1 MNATGGRMFGAI
13 LPKKTQFFDLFS
25 RHAALTVEGAHMLQ
39 ALLSDLHNVEEQAQR
54 IKSIESDADKVAH
67 QTLEMLHRSFITPIE
82 RGDIHRIV
90 SRIDD
95 ILDYIEAASQRLWLY
110 EIKEATPEAKE
121 MSRVLVHSSEAVK
134 ATVDALHD
142 LRDPARIRNACIEIN
157 RLENECDTLL
167 RLATARLFREERD
180 AVMVLKWKEIYEN
193 IEDATDRCEDVANVI
208 EGVVIENA

>member
-1 MNATGGRMFGAI
+1 MLA
-13 LPKKTQFFDLFS
+13 DLRDS
-25 RHAALTVEGAHMLQ
+25 EQQ
-39 ALLSDLHNVEEQAQR
+39 AKR
-54 IKSIESDADKVAH
+54 IKGIEHDADTVAH
-67 QTLEMLHRSFITPIE
+67 QTLELLHKSFITPIE

-121 MSRVLVHSSEAVK
+121 MGRVLVRSSEAVK
-134 ATVDALHD
+134 TAVDQ
-142 LRDPARIRNACIEIN
+142 LRDMKDTAAIRASCVEIN

-167 RLATARLFREERD
+167 RLATARLFKEERD
-180 AVMVLKWKEIYEN
+180 ALTVIKWKEIYEN

-208 EGVVIENA
+208 EGVVLENQ

>member
-1 MNATGGRMFGAI
+1 MLGAI
-13 LPKKTQFFDLFS
+13 LPKKTEFFDLFS
-25 RHAALTVEGAHMLQ
+25 KHAAVTVEGAKLLQ
-39 ALLSDLHNVEEQAQR
+39 ALLGDLRNVEEQAKK
-54 IKSIESDADKVAH
+54 IKTVESDADKIAH
-67 QTLEMLHRSFITPIE
+67 QTMEMLHRSFITPIE

-95 ILDYIEAASQRLWLY
+95 ILDYIEAASQRIWLY

-121 MSRVLVHSSEAVK
+121 MARVLVRSTEAVK
-134 ATVDALHD
+134 QTVDSLHN
-142 LRDPARIRNACIEIN
+142 LKDPEKIRSACIEIN

-167 RLATARLFREERD
+167 RLATARLFKEEHD
-180 AVMVLKWKEIYEN
+180 PLMVIKWKEIYEN

>member
-1 MNATGGRMFGAI
+1 MLGAI
-13 LPKKTQFFDLFS
+13 LPKKTEFFDLFS
-25 RHAALTVEGAHMLQ
+25 KHAAITVEGAKLLQ
-39 ALLSDLHNVEEQAQR
+39 SLLGDLHNVEEQAKKIMQV
-54 IKSIESDADKVAH
+54 ESEADKIAH
-67 QTLEMLHRSFITPIE
+67 QTIELLHRSFITPIE

-95 ILDYIEAASQRLWLY
+95 ILDYVEAASQRIWLY

-121 MSRVLVHSSEAVK
+121 MARVLVRSAEAVK
-134 ATVDALHD
+134 STLDSLHD
-142 LRDPARIRNACIEIN
+142 MKDPEKIRTACIEIN

-167 RLATARLFREERD
+167 RLATARLFKEERD
-180 AVMVLKWKEIYEN
+180 PLMVIKWKEIYEN

>member
-1 MNATGGRMFGAI
+1 MLRAL
-13 LPKKTQFFDLFS
+13 LPKRLVFFDMFS
-25 RHAALTVEGAHMLQ
+25 KHAALSVQGAK
-39 ALLSDLHNVEEQAQR
+39 LLHGLLADLHNVEEKAQQ
-54 IKSIESDADKVAH
+54 IKQVEHDADTVAH
-67 QTLEMLHRSFITPIE
+67 QTLEMLHKSFITPIE

-90 SRIDD
+90 SRLDD

-121 MSRVLVHSSEAVK
+121 MSRVLVASTEAVK
-134 ATVDALHD
+134 ATVDALHN
-142 LRDPARIRNACIEIN
+142 LRDPERIRAACVEIN

-167 RLATARLFREERD
+167 RLATARLFKEERD
-180 AVMVLKWKEIYEN
+180 PVMVIKWKEIYEN

>member
-1 MNATGGRMFGAI
+1 MLGAI
-13 LPKKTQFFDLFS
+13 LPKKTEFFDLFS
-25 RHAALTVEGAHMLQ
+25 KHAALTVEGAKLLQ
-39 ALLSDLHNVEEQAQR
+39 ALLGDLRNVEEQAKK
-54 IKSIESDADKVAH
+54 IKMVESDADKVAH
-67 QTLEMLHRSFITPIE
+67 QSIEMLHRSFITPIE

-95 ILDYIEAASQRLWLY
+95 ILDYVEAASQRIWLY

-121 MSRVLVHSSEAVK
+121 MARVLVRSAEAVK
-134 ATVDALHD
+134 GAVDMLHN
-142 LRDPARIRNACIEIN
+142 LKDPETIRASCIEIN

-167 RLATARLFREERD
+167 RLATARLFKEERD
-180 AVMVLKWKEIYEN
+180 PLMVIKWKEIYEN

>member
-1 MNATGGRMFGAI
+1 MFGAI
-13 LPKKTQFFDLFS
+13 LPKKNEFFDLFS
-25 RHAALTVEGAHMLQ
+25 KHAALTVDGAKLLA
-39 ALLSDLHNVEEQAQR
+39 ALLSDLHNVEEQAKR
-54 IKSIESDADKVAH
+54 IKAVESEADKVAH

-121 MSRVLVHSSEAVK
+121 MARVLVASSEAVK
-134 ATVDALHD
+134 NTVDALHN
-142 LRDPARIRNACIEIN
+142 LKDPQRIRTACIEIN

-167 RLATARLFREERD
+167 RLATARLFKEERD
-180 AVMVLKWKEIYEN
+180 PVMVIKWKEIYEN

>member
-1 MNATGGRMFGAI
+1 MLGAF
-13 LPKKTQFFDLFS
+13 LPKKTEFFDLFS
-25 RHAALTVEGAHMLQ
+25 KHAALTVEGAKLLQ
-39 ALLSDLHNVEEQAQR
+39 NLLGNLHDVEEQSKK
-54 IKSIESDADKVAH
+54 IKSVESDADKIAH

-95 ILDYIEAASQRLWLY
+95 ILDYIEAASQRIWLY

-121 MSRVLVHSSEAVK
+121 MARVLVRSSEAVK
-134 ATVDALHD
+134 ITVDSLKNIK
-142 LRDPARIRNACIEIN
+142 DPDKIRQSCVEIN

-167 RLATARLFREERD
+167 RLATARLFKEERD
-180 AVMVLKWKEIYEN
+180 PLMVIKWKEIYEN

>member
-1 MNATGGRMFGAI
+1 MLGAI
-13 LPKKTQFFDLFS
+13 LPKKTEFFDLFS
-25 RHAALTVEGAHMLQ
+25 KHAALTVDGAKLLS
-39 ALLSDLHNVEEQAQR
+39 ALLGDLHNVEEQAKK
-54 IKSIESDADKVAH
+54 IKAVESEADKVAH

-95 ILDYIEAASQRLWLY
+95 ILDYIEAASQRIWLY

-121 MSRVLVHSSEAVK
+121 MARVLLRSTEAVK
-134 ATVDALHD
+134 ATVDSLPN
-142 LRDPARIRNACIEIN
+142 LKESEKIRASCIEIN

-167 RLATARLFREERD
+167 RLATARLFKEERD
-180 AVMVLKWKEIYEN
+180 PLMVIKWKEIYEN

>member
-1 MNATGGRMFGAI
+1 MLGAI
-13 LPKKTQFFDLFS
+13 LPKKTEFFDLFS
-25 RHAALTVEGAHMLQ
+25 KHAAITVEGAKLLQ
-39 ALLSDLHNVEEQAQR
+39 SLLGDLHNVEEQAKKIMQV
-54 IKSIESDADKVAH
+54 ESEADKIAH
-67 QTLEMLHRSFITPIE
+67 QTIELLHRSFITPIE

-95 ILDYIEAASQRLWLY
+95 ILDYVEAASQRIWLY

-121 MSRVLVHSSEAVK
+121 MSRVLVRSAEAVK
-134 ATVDALHD
+134 STLDSLHD
-142 LRDPARIRNACIEIN
+142 MKDPEKIRTACIEIN

-167 RLATARLFREERD
+167 RLATARLFKEERD
-180 AVMVLKWKEIYEN
+180 PLMVIKWKEIYEN

>member
-1 MNATGGRMFGAI
+1 MLGAI
-13 LPKKTQFFDLFS
+13 LPKKTEFFDLFS
-25 RHAALTVEGAHMLQ
+25 KHAALTVEGAKLLQ
-39 ALLSDLHNVEEQAQR
+39 TLLGDLHNVEEQAKK
-54 IKSIESDADKVAH
+54 IKAVESAADKVAH
-67 QTLEMLHRSFITPIE
+67 ETMDMLHRSFITPID

-121 MSRVLVHSSEAVK
+121 MSRVLVRSTEAVQI
-134 ATVDALHD
+134 TVDSLHNLKD
-142 LRDPARIRNACIEIN
+142 ADKIRQSCIEIN

-167 RLATARLFREERD
+167 RLATARLFKEERD
-180 AVMVLKWKEIYEN
+180 PLMVIKWKEIYEN

>member
-1 MNATGGRMFGAI
+1 E
-13 LPKKTQFFDLFS
+13 
-25 RHAALTVEGAHMLQ
+25 H
-39 ALLSDLHNVEEQAQR
+39 
-54 IKSIESDADKVAH
+54 DADTVAH
-67 QTLEMLHRSFITPIE
+67 QTLEMLHKSFITPIE

-90 SRIDD
+90 SRLDD

-121 MSRVLVHSSEAVK
+121 MSRVLVASTEAVK
-134 ATVDALHD
+134 ATVDALHN
-142 LRDPARIRNACIEIN
+142 LRDPERIRAACVEIN

-167 RLATARLFREERD
+167 RLATARLFKEERD
-180 AVMVLKWKEIYEN
+180 PVMVIKWKEIYEN